1 MQSEYGLKIRN
12 IKAGSLY
19 GYNLKVRDKY
29 DYKKAMFTNNLLL
42 NYLKENGLKIDK
54 GWTKDIIGINFDYG
68 SRSYE
73 EEKSHVEKLIENK
86 EEKYTEENIEYFK
99 QLLVDIELNKENFD
113 KKSEDEIR
121 ELFYPNGVEVEYLS
135 YKKDKSVKKS
145 EKIHYKFLYRSTGK
159 AKNGSCIFIC
169 DRLYKKAI
177 KFIQM
182 GIKLPNNDAP
192 LVEMLAYSSLI
203 SSTIIDTIKINPRNI
218 LVINDVDSFFE
229 TNIISVETD
238 EQKHCRAVYKENYK
252 LKNTIFDG
260 QAIIDEGIF
269 PKWGNGYILL
279 RHHMCKMAG
288 FKGKLQKFLKDY
300 YGDDYLTAIVY
311 DMWGNP
317 HYAKDIEVITT
328 DNAMKWLKFGVSYE
342 YWCDRVHENG
352 CLFGIVKT
360 AHESKLGSVQRMS
373 YQMINSLDMS
383 IMPNVVARSK
393 EYIESMK
400 RDNVVFL
407 DYLKMNKNFS
417 NDYEVLVALCEQNW
431 DFTRSEYF
439 RDRKK
444 RIVEGYVKDF
454 KFGKVIQDA
463 DNLVIVGSP
472 YAMLL
477 HMVGEDVEKDDTFK
491 QEVGTIQCYTERFAD
506 GEYLAEFRSPFNSK
520 NNMGYLHNVYNE
532 KLIKYFNF
540 GKQIIAVNMIHT
552 DFQDRNNGSD
562 MDSDAIYTTN
572 QPDIVDYAR
581 YCYLNYPTIVNNI
594 PKSTKK
600 YDNTLENCAEIDNNL
615 ASAQKAIGRSSNLA
629 QLAQT
634 YMYNFKDQ
642 RYIDYVCILSVLA
655 QVAIDNAKRQFDIDL
670 NKEIDL
676 IEKDMN
682 VKINGYP
689 KFWKH
694 IKDKKCKVGQKR
706 FSKER
711 INNKLKC
718 PMNEIFNLK
727 FIDSRSGEETL
738 PMSYF
743 FQKFELDG
751 NNRIKSKK
759 VEELIQKY
767 SLDLYK
773 SNQEDEE
780 DSDDYLLM
788 KNDFDEMIEEISLM
802 YISKNYIGLMSW
814 LIDRAFL
821 ITDNI
826 KSNKFNIESKTNNNK
841 SILLKTLYDINPQ
854 NILKIFGKNA

>member
-42 NYLKENGLKIDK
+42 YYLKENGLKVDK

-73 EEKSHVEKLIENK
+73 EEREHLEKLIKNEDN
-86 EEKYTEENIEYFK
+86 KYTEENLEYFK
-99 QLLVDIELNKENFD
+99 SLLENVESNKEKFD

-121 ELFYPNGVEVEYLS
+121 KIFYPNGVEVEYLS
-135 YKKDKSVKKS
+135 YKKDGSIKKS
-145 EKIHYKFLYRSTGK
+145 EKIHYQFLYRSTGK

-169 DRLYKKAI
+169 DRLHKKAT

-182 GIKLPNNDAP
+182 GIKMPSTNAP
-192 LVEMLAYSSLI
+192 LVEMLAYSGLI
-203 SSTIIDTIKINPRNI
+203 ASTIVDTIKINPNNI
-218 LVINDVDSFFE
+218 LVMKDVDSFFK

-238 EQKHCRAVYKENYK
+238 EQKHCRAIAKDNYE
-252 LKNTIFDG
+252 LKNTLFDG
-260 QAIIDEGIF
+260 QAIVDEGIF

-300 YGDDYLTAIVY
+300 YEDDYLTAIVY

-360 AHESKLGSVQRMS
+360 AHESKLGNVQRMS

-407 DYLKMNKNFS
+407 DYLRMNKNFS

-439 RDRKK
+439 RSRKRK
-444 RIVEGYVKDF
+444 IIEGYVNDF

-463 DNLVIVGSP
+463 DNLVIIGSP

-491 QEVGTIQCYTERFAD
+491 QEVGTIQCYTERFSD

-572 QPDIVDYAR
+572 QPNIVDYAK
-581 YCYLNYPTIVNNI
+581 YCHLNYPTIVNNI

-629 QLAQT
+629 QLDQT
-634 YMYNFKDQ
+634 YTYNFKDQ
-642 RYIDYVCILSVLA
+642 KYVDYVCILSVLA

-670 NKEIDL
+670 NYEIDL

-682 VKINGYP
+682 IKKNGYP

-694 IKDKKCKVGQKR
+694 IKDKKCKVGQNK
-706 FSKER
+706 FNKEK
-711 INNKLKC
+711 INKELKC
-718 PMNEIFNLK
+718 PMNYLFDLR
-727 FIDSRSGEETL
+727 FIDSRSNEETL
-738 PMSYF
+738 PMNYF
-743 FQKFELDG
+743 FQKFELEG

-773 SNQEDEE
+773 TNQEDDNEN
-780 DSDDYLLM
+780 DDYLLM
-788 KNDFDEMIEEISLM
+788 KGDFEEMIKEISLM

-814 LIDRAFL
+814 LIDRAFCISVDVKRNGML
-821 ITDNI
+821 NTKI
-826 KSNKFNIESKTNNNK
+826 NNNK
-841 SILLKTLYDINPQ
+841 SILLKTLYDINKQ
-854 NILKIFGKNA
+854 NILRIFGKNA

>member
-29 DYKKAMFTNNLLL
+29 DYKKAMFTNSLLL
-42 NYLKENGLKIDK
+42 NFLKENGLKIDK

-73 EEKSHVEKLIENK
+73 EEKAHLERLLTNEDGD
-86 EEKYTEENIEYFK
+86 YTEENLEYFNK
-99 QLLVDIELNKENFD
+99 LLESVESNKEKFD

-121 ELFYPNGVEVEYLS
+121 KIFYPNGVEVEYLS
-135 YKKDKSVKKS
+135 YKKDGSIKKS
-145 EKIHYKFLYRSTGK
+145 EKIHYQFLYRSTGK
-159 AKNGSCIFIC
+159 AKNGSCVFIC
-169 DRLYKKAI
+169 DRLFKKAY
-177 KFIQM
+177 KFITM
-182 GIKLPNNDAP
+182 GIKMPSNNAP
-192 LVEMLAYSSLI
+192 LVEMLAYSGLI
-203 SSTIIDTIKINPRNI
+203 ASTIVDTIKINPHNI
-218 LVINDVDSFFE
+218 LVMKDVDSFFK
-229 TNIISVETD
+229 TNVISVETD
-238 EQKHCRAVYKENYK
+238 EQKHCRAIAKNNYE
-252 LKNTIFDG
+252 LKNTLFDG
-260 QAIIDEGIF
+260 QAIVDESIF

-288 FKGKLQKFLKDY
+288 FKGRIQKFLKDY

-328 DNAMKWLKFGVSYE
+328 DNAMKWLKFNVSYD

-373 YQMINSLDMS
+373 YQMINSLDIS

-407 DYLKMNKNFS
+407 DYLRMNKNFS

-439 RDRKK
+439 RRRKEF
-444 RIVEGYVKDF
+444 IVRNYVNDF

-463 DNLVIVGSP
+463 DNLVIIGSP

-477 HMVGEDVEKDDTFK
+477 HMVGEDVNNDDTFK
-491 QEVGTIQCYTERFAD
+491 VEENVIQCYTERFAD

-520 NNMGYLHNVYNE
+520 NNMGYLHNVYNA
-532 KLIKYFNF
+532 KLIKYFDF

-572 QPDIVDYAR
+572 QEDIVNYAKH
-581 YCYLNYPTIVNNI
+581 CYIVYPTIVNNI

-600 YDNTLENCAEIDNNL
+600 YDNTLDNCAQIDNNL

-642 RYIDYVCILSVLA
+642 KYVDYVCILSVLA

-676 IEKDMN
+676 IENDMDIKKN
-682 VKINGYP
+682 KYP

-694 IKDKKCKVGQKR
+694 VKDKKAKVGQNK
-706 FSKER
+706 FDKEK
-711 INNKLKC
+711 INKDLKC
-718 PMNEIFNLK
+718 PMNYLFDLK
-727 FIDSRSGEETL
+727 FVDSRSNEETL

-743 FQKFELDG
+743 FQKFELESD
-751 NNRIKSKK
+751 RRKSKK
-759 VEELIQKY
+759 IEEFIEAY

-773 SNQEDEE
+773 SNQDDDDEYFLMRSDFEDLTE
-780 DSDDYLLM
+780 DIKLL
-788 KNDFDEMIEEISLM
+788 
-802 YISKNYIGLMSW
+802 YISNTYIGLMSW
-814 LIDRAFL
+814 LIDRAFE
-821 ITDNI
+821 ISSSTKKAIAYKDN
-826 KSNKFNIESKTNNNK
+826 KTNNNK
-841 SILLKTLYDINPQ
+841 SILLKILYDINPK
-854 NILKIFGKNA
+854 NVLKIWNKPQI

>member
-42 NYLKENGLKIDK
+42 NYLKENGLKIDN

-73 EEKSHVEKLIENK
+73 EEKNHVECLIENK
-86 EEKYTEENIEYFK
+86 EEKYAEENIEYFK
-99 QLLVDIELNKENFD
+99 QLLGNIELNKENFD

-121 ELFYPNGVEVEYLS
+121 EIFYQNGVEVEYLS
-135 YKKDKSVKKS
+135 YKKDGSIKKS
-145 EKIHYKFLYRSTGK
+145 EKIHYQFLYRSAGK
-159 AKNGSCIFIC
+159 AKNGSCMFIC
-169 DRLYKKAI
+169 DKLYKKAK

-182 GIKLPNNDAP
+182 GIKLPSNNAP
-192 LVEMLAYSSLI
+192 IVEMLAYSGLI
-203 SSTIIDTIKINPRNI
+203 ASTIVDTIKINPNNI
-218 LVINDVDSFFE
+218 LVMNDIDSFFK

-238 EQKHCRAVYKENYK
+238 DDSHCVAIEKDGYE
-252 LKNTIFDG
+252 LKNTLFDG
-260 QAIIDEGIF
+260 QAIVDESIF

-279 RHHMCKMAG
+279 RHHMCKVAG

-328 DNAMKWLKFGVSYE
+328 DNAMKWIKFGVSYDS
-342 YWCDRVHENG
+342 WCDRVHENG

-373 YQMINSLDMS
+373 YQMINSLDIS
-383 IMPNVVARSK
+383 IMPNVVAKSK
-393 EYIESMK
+393 EYIETIK
-400 RDNVVFL
+400 RDNNVFM
-407 DYLKMNKNFS
+407 DYLRMNKNFS

-431 DFTRSEYF
+431 DFTKSEYF
-439 RDRKK
+439 RSRKRK
-444 RIVEGYVKDF
+444 IIEGYINDF

-477 HMVGEDVEKDDTFK
+477 HMVGEDVDKDDSFI
-491 QEVGTIQCYTERFAD
+491 QEENCIQCFTTRFND
-506 GEYLAEFRSPFNSK
+506 DEYLAEFRSPFNSK
-520 NNMGYLHNVYNE
+520 NNMGYLHNVYND
-532 KLIKYFNF
+532 KLLKYFDF
-540 GKQIIAVNMIHT
+540 GRQIIAVNMIHT

-562 MDSDAIYTTN
+562 MDSDSIYTTN
-572 QPDIVDYAR
+572 QEDIVSYAKE
-581 YCYLNYPTIVNNI
+581 CYIKYPTIVNNI

-600 YDNTLENCAEIDNNL
+600 YDNTLLNCAKIDNNL

-642 RYIDYVCILSVLA
+642 KYVDYVCILSVLA
-655 QVAIDNAKRQFDIDL
+655 QVAIDNAKRQFNIDL

-682 VKINGYP
+682 IKDNLYP

-694 IKDKKCKVGQKR
+694 IKDKKVKVGQQR
-706 FSKER
+706 FSKNK
-711 INNKLKC
+711 INKNLDC
-718 PMNEIFNLK
+718 PMNYIFDLK
-727 FIDSRSGEETL
+727 FIDSRSSEETL

-773 SNQEDEE
+773 SNQESEE
-780 DSDDYLLM
+780 ENDDYLLM
-788 KNDFDEMIEEISLM
+788 KNDFEDMVEEISLM

-814 LIDRAFL
+814 LIDRAFC
-821 ITDNI
+821 ITVDVKRNGMLNTKI
-826 KSNKFNIESKTNNNK
+826 NNNK
-841 SILLKTLYDINPQ
+841 SILLKILYDVNSQ
-854 NILKIFGKNA
+854 NILKIFSKNA